1 MVKLQEVYETLAQ
14 VGAQECTDLHFVIF
28 EARVDGD
35 LIKALHGRPVWIRM
49 PAGVVCNCYKVAG
62 LALKVLR

>member
-1 MVKLQEVYETLAQ
+1 MVKFQEVYETLVQ

-35 LIKALHGRPVWIRM
+35 LIKALHGRPVRIHMACWS
-49 PAGVVCNCYKVAG
+49 Y
-62 LALKVLR
+62 L